1 MSSQLPPDWRSAL
14 ASATA
19 TPSFAAL
26 TSWVAQ
32 ERASSQV
39 FPPEDEVYT
48 AFHLTPLSAVR
59 VVILGQD
66 PYHDDGQ
73 AHGLSFSVKPGV
85 KVPPSL
91 KNMYKE
97 LASDLGV
104 AAPKVDGKESGDLRP
119 WAKAGVLML
128 NTVLTVR
135 AHEPN
140 SHRNQGWEVFTDEV
154 IRAISAS
161 RDHVVF
167 VLWGKPA
174 QAKAKLIDASKHT
187 VLMGAHPS
195 PLSAHAGFFGSRPYS
210 KVNEALVARGQA
222 PIDWSLS

>member
-1 MSSQLPPDWRSAL
+1 MSPQLPPDWQRALTAATSAPSFSAL
-14 ASATA
+14 TA
-19 TPSFAAL
+19 
-26 TSWVAQ
+26 WVAQ
-32 ERASSQV
+32 ERATAQV

-48 AFHLTPLSAVR
+48 AFHLTPLSEVR

-104 AAPKVDGKESGDLRP
+104 SAPQVDGKESGDLRP
-119 WAKAGVLML
+119 WARAGVLML

-140 SHRNQGWEVFTDEV
+140 SHRNQGWEEFTDAV
-154 IRAISAS
+154 ISA
-161 RDHVVF
+161 
-167 VLWGKPA
+167 
-174 QAKAKLIDASKHT
+174 
-187 VLMGAHPS
+187 
-195 PLSAHAGFFGSRPYS
+195 LSAPRVLARSAPPPTLLTREGPSAGSVS
-210 KVNEALVARGQA
+210 AASIKAR
-222 PIDWSLS
+222 

>member
-1 MSSQLPPDWRSAL
+1 MSSTLPADWQAPLSA
-14 ASATA
+14 ATA
-19 TPSFAAL
+19 APSFAAL
-26 TSWVAQ
+26 SAWLAA
-32 ERASSQV
+32 ERSSSQV

-97 LASDLGV
+97 LASDLGLS
-104 AAPKVDGKESGDLRP
+104 APKVDGKESGDLRP
-119 WAKAGVLML
+119 WARAGVLML

-140 SHRNQGWEVFTDEV
+140 SHRNQGWEQFTDEV
-154 IRAISAS
+154 IRAISRE

-174 QAKAKLIDASKHT
+174 QSKEKLIDATKHT
-187 VLMGAHPS
+187 VLKGAHPS

-210 KVNEALVARGQA
+210 QVNEALTARGQE

>member
-26 TSWVAQ
+26 TDWVAQ

>member
-48 AFHLTPLSAVR
+48 AFHLTPLNAVR